1 MFNHPANVS
10 PAVTWLVIVTALLFG
25 LISEGQAQGA
35 SQAEAQTP
43 SSFQTQ
49 EQTLNREN
57 PSKGTL
63 IIVGGGDTPY
73 AVQEKFVA
81 LSEWEGK
88 AKIAIFTMASTQF
101 DEEAAEVSD
110 EFRLLGADV
119 DIINLNREEADSEN
133 VATQVSSYT
142 GYWFIGGDQN
152 RLSNVLQGTRALFAI
167 EKRYRAG
174 AVVGGTS
181 AGAAVM
187 TQTML
192 TGESRSDSSEQE
204 KRPNMVAL
212 RSTEVA
218 QGFGLLPGAIV
229 DQHFT
234 RRSRHNRLVSA
245 VLDYPLLVGVGIDE
259 ETALVVK
266 PDGLWE
272 VMGNGHVKIY
282 DARLARIT
290 HEEYESVGAA
300 GIRLHVLPNH
310 ATFDPKTGRVQLA
323 GGKASLGSPQQGSP

>member
-1 MFNHPANVS
+1 MS
-10 PAVTWLVIVTALLFG
+10 LLLIGITG
-25 LISEGQAQGA
+25 LGLHASTHAQ
-35 SQAEAQTP
+35 SQSLPPPLTET
-43 SSFQTQ
+43 QTQ
-49 EQTLNREN
+49 THATPN
-57 PSKGTL
+57 KGSL

-81 LSEWEGK
+81 LAEWEGK
-88 AKIAIFTMASTQF
+88 ARIAIFTMASTQF

-110 EFRLLGADV
+110 EFRLLGAEVDV
-119 DIINLNREEADSEN
+119 ININREQADSEI
-133 VATQVSSYT
+133 VATQIASYT
-142 GYWFIGGDQN
+142 GFWFIGGDQN
-152 RLSNVLQGTRALFAI
+152 RLSTVLQGTRTLQVI
-167 EKRYRAG
+167 EQRYLAG

-187 TQTML
+187 THTML
-192 TGESRSDSSEQE
+192 TGESRSDSPHD

-259 ETALVVK
+259 ETALLVK

-300 GIRLHVLPNH
+300 GIRLHVLPNR
-310 ATFDPKTGRVQLA
+310 ATFDPKTGRVKLA
-323 GGKASLGSPQQGSP
+323 GGQDTPATP

>member
-1 MFNHPANVS
+1 MFNPLARHRTSASARFVFIL
-10 PAVTWLVIVTALLFG
+10 WILIG
-25 LISEGQAQGA
+25 LISNASAQAPTSDA
-35 SQAEAQTP
+35 P
-43 SSFQTQ
+43 
-49 EQTLNREN
+49 N
-57 PSKGTL
+57 KGYL

-73 AVQEKFVA
+73 AIQERFVA
-81 LSEWEGK
+81 LAEWEGK
-88 AKIAIFTMASTQF
+88 AKIAVFTMASTEF
-101 DEEAAEVSD
+101 DEEVKEVSD
-110 EFRLLGADV
+110 EFSLLGAEV
-119 DIINLNREEADSEN
+119 NVMNLNREEADSES
-133 VATQVSSYT
+133 VAAKVSAYT
-142 GYWFIGGDQN
+142 GFWFIGGDQN
-152 RLSNVLQGTRALFAI
+152 RLSAVLQGTRTLAAI
-167 EKRYRAG
+167 EQRYRAG

-192 TGESRSDSSEQE
+192 TGAHKSGSVDPD

-218 QGFGLLPGAIV
+218 QGFGLLPGAII

-234 RRSRHNRLVSA
+234 RRSRHNRLISA

-259 ETALVVK
+259 ETALLVK

-282 DARLARIT
+282 DARLARIN

-310 ATFDPKTGRVQLA
+310 SRFDPKTGRVQLA
-323 GGKASLGSPQQGSP
+323 GNEARSTGR

>member
-1 MFNHPANVS
+1 MIQAFFPDLNTN
-10 PAVTWLVIVTALLFG
+10 T
-25 LISEGQAQGA
+25 QAQTTA
-35 SQAEAQTP
+35 PNQSEAQA
-43 SSFQTQ
+43 QTRA
-49 EQTLNREN
+49 N
-57 PSKGTL
+57 SIKGTL

-81 LSEWEGK
+81 LAEWEGK
-88 AKIAIFTMASTQF
+88 ANIAIFTMASTQF

-110 EFRLLGADV
+110 EFKLLGADV
-119 DIINLNREEADSEN
+119 EVINLNREQADTDS
-133 VATQVSSYT
+133 VANEVSRYT
-142 GYWFIGGDQN
+142 GYWFTGGDQN
-152 RLSNVLQGTRALFAI
+152 RLSAVLQGTQTLLSI

-192 TGESRSDSSEQE
+192 TGESRSESPEQE

-245 VLDYPLLVGVGIDE
+245 VLDHPLLLGVGIDE
-259 ETALVVK
+259 ETALLVK

-300 GIRLHVLPNH
+300 GIRLHVLPNR

-323 GGKASLGSPQQGSP
+323 GNHAKR